1 MPYTVRMPQLG
12 ESVAEGT
19 ISRWFKQ
26 VGDRVE
32 EDENLFEVSTD
43 KVETEVPSP
52 ASGWI
57 SEILVA
63 EGETVAV
70 GTDLCIIS
78 ETPPAEVASREQVPG
93 GTQAEAAPEQVAA
106 LGTQADAAAPVH
118 GEVREAGQVES
129 AQKDA
134 LTEVAPG
141 TPSHAPGEEGAGAFE
156 QAVSTVAP
164 SAQVPETPGDSRST
178 MRLRWEPGRAH
189 ELHARPSE
197 PREAPP
203 PLEEQRLHAQPSMP
217 RDRIPTLGE
226 RGLHAQPSH
235 PQQTAPP
242 APPKPHARVT
252 PEGLRRLEH
261 PELGEEVKP
270 GGSRRGI
277 YSPAVRKKA
286 KELGVD
292 LDRIVGTGAGG
303 RITLRDVEAAASGEA
318 PAAAPQA
325 EAAEVTAEEADAAP
339 AEQAR
344 STLSSALSGRGTTVA
359 LSTMRRRIAEHMTEA
374 RRTAAHCFECM
385 DVEMEKVEAAR
396 QTYKEEF
403 RQKHG
408 FSLTYLPFFSLAVC
422 NALLEFPFVNSRI
435 DVEAGTMTLFEDFV
449 NLGIAV
455 DLDGEGLIVPVVHD
469 AHLKTVWELARRIND
484 LSERARR
491 KQLVPDEVSGGTF
504 TITNPGSF
512 GTRLSVPIINTPE
525 VAILSLEAV
534 EYRAVVR
541 DGQVGA
547 RKMTTIGLSWD
558 HRAFDGADAARFLQA
573 VKRRIEG
580 EAEGWDWRVLA
591 APDV

>member
-32 EDENLFEVSTD
+32 EDENLLEISTD
-43 KVETEVPSP
+43 KVETEIPSP

-70 GTDLCIIS
+70 GTDLCVIS
-78 ETPPAEVASREQVPG
+78 ETPPAEVASRTEAPAGAQAEVAAPDQVAPAGAQAEVAAPDQEGVQREAATEAAVGASAQTPG
-93 GTQAEAAPEQVAA
+93 G
-106 LGTQADAAAPVH
+106 
-118 GEVREAGQVES
+118 
-129 AQKDA
+129 
-134 LTEVAPG
+134 
-141 TPSHAPGEEGAGAFE
+141 EGVGAFE
-156 QAVSTVAP
+156 EAVGTVASP
-164 SAQVPETPGDSRST
+164 AQFSEAPGDSRST
-178 MRLRWEPGRAH
+178 MRLRWEPGRTH

-203 PLEEQRLHAQPSMP
+203 PLESQRLHAQPSLP
-217 RDRIPTLGE
+217 RDRVPTFEGTS
-226 RGLHAQPSH
+226 LHAQPSH
-235 PQQTAPP
+235 PQQAAPP

-303 RITLRDVEAAASGEA
+303 RITLKDVEAAASGEA

-325 EAAEVTAEEADAAP
+325 EVAAGAEAAP
-339 AEQAR
+339 APKAAP
-344 STLSSALSGRGTTVA
+344 SLAGRGTTVT

-374 RRTAAHCFECM
+374 RRTAAHCFECL
-385 DVEMEKVEAAR
+385 DVDVEKVEAAR
-396 QTYKEEF
+396 QAYKEEF

-435 DVEAGTMTLFEDFV
+435 DLEAGTMTLFEDFV

-491 KQLVPDEVSGGTF
+491 KALVPDEVSGGTF

-534 EYRAVVR
+534 EDRPVAR
-541 DGQVGA
+541 GGQVEV

-573 VKRRIEG
+573 VRRRIEG
-580 EAEGWDWRVLA
+580 EAEGWDWDVLA